1 MNSQSEELVYVVD
14 DDEAVRDSLEMLF
27 RSIGLPARC
36 FKSAEEFLDS
46 YEDSFNGC
54 LVLDIRM
61 PGMSG
66 LELQEELIAR
76 HSAVSIVFISGHGDI
91 PMAVMAVKKGALDF
105 ISKPFREQDLLDC
118 VQRALKQS
126 AAQQDLAAAAQH
138 TEKNLN
144 LLSPREREVLSLMI
158 EGKANKVIALELE
171 ISQRTVEVHRSNVM
185 EKMGTRSL
193 AQLVKMVTALPE
205 TGTS

>member
-1 MNSQSEELVYVVD
+1 MNNQSEELVYVVD

-27 RSIGLPARC
+27 RSVGLAARC
-36 FKSAEEFLDS
+36 FESAEEFLDS

-118 VQRALKQS
+118 VQGALKQN
-126 AAQQDLAAAAQH
+126 AERQDLAAAIQH
-138 TEKNLN
+138 TEKNLH
-144 LLSPREREVLSLMI
+144 LLSPREQEVLNLMI
-158 EGKANKVIALELE
+158 EGKANKVIAMELE
-171 ISQRTVEVHRSNVM
+171 ISQRTVEVHRGNVM

-205 TGTS
+205 